1 MAWFEDIFKKKT
13 TLYNDN
19 RKYALGA
26 IGIGNTKYSAI
37 LIESIIGQIF
47 NAVETIE
54 IWQKGEAKLIEDM
67 GVANARAIITA
78 HFREIF
84 FDMFDK
90 GYFVLLHRGEQVEY
104 LPAKYVNRMQ
114 DGAVIR
120 VDTEQRVDATAY
132 LEKSYEAT
140 GITMRT
146 RCQAILDYIDNIL
159 NTAVTGNAKLGN
171 LIIFTPPMSELGRET
186 MSESEKEKIEH
197 EISTRYGGLDTQSNL
212 MLFPQ
217 SIDIKNV
224 SFDFGKLQLLPQLEM
239 ATKILCGY
247 LNVPYDIL
255 PLSGQSTFNNQENA
269 YSMLY
274 VTAERWVYN
283 LQNAFADLGVD
294 FDFALRG
301 KPNTEA
307 SKLEQTKKDAIA
319 TMTQAVT
326 SGLMTIEEAR
336 KELQKYYEI

>member
-13 TLYNDN
+13 TLYKDN

-104 LPAKYVNRMQ
+104 LPAKYVNRLQ

-171 LIIFTPPMSELGRET
+171 LVIFTPPMSELGRET

-212 MLFPQ
+212 MIFPQ
-217 SIDIKNV
+217 SIDIKKV
-224 SFDFGKLQLLPQLEM
+224 SFDFGKLQLLPQLEI

-307 SKLEQTKKDAIA
+307 SKLEQAKKDAIA
-319 TMTQAVT
+319 TMSQAVAN
-326 SGLMTIEEAR
+326 GLLTIEEAR